1 MKTFNLERQW
11 SGYSRGYDTIT
22 VVANTLEE
30 ALEYTEDMDG
40 ERSVTRNDTEA
51 DDWEEIK

>member
-11 SGYSRGYDTIT
+11 SGYSRGRDAIS
-22 VVANTLEE
+22 VEANTLEE
-30 ALEYTEDMDG
+30 ALEKAAWMDG
-40 ERSVTRNDTEA
+40 ERSVTRDDTEE